1 MRRRLAVAAAVA
13 LLAEHLQLKAV
24 AEGSEHQEQLER
36 LRDMGYRYGQGFLMA
51 RPLPAADCG
60 ALMADAPVH
69 VA

>member
-1 MRRRLAVAAAVA
+1 
-13 LLAEHLQLKAV
+13 
-24 AEGSEHQEQLER
+24 
-36 LRDMGYRYGQGFLMA
+36 MGYRYGQGFLMA